1 MNQRK
6 KALTINDQISLLRQR
21 GCIINDYDKC
31 KIVLENISYYRL
43 SAYFLPFK
51 LQNGDYAKGTSID
64 KIFSIYEFDRELRTL
79 FLSAVEIIEISIRA
93 KIANYYAL
101 KYDPYSYI
109 VPDNF
114 NNNHNPKNFKANLE
128 RAIRQNENS
137 QFVKHY
143 NKNYNGEFPIWVAVE
158 LFTMGMLSR
167 FYSDLT
173 TKDKKEL
180 MGKQYSGATS
190 WLRCCTDLRNICA
203 HYGRLYYRK
212 FPAIPKGFKL
222 DKSNERALWASL
234 LCIRELYPSAEQW
247 NEVFVKNLQRIIKKY
262 EATIEL
268 THIGFPDDWSITL
281 IK

>member
-6 KALTINDQISLLRQR
+6 KALNINDQISLLRQR

-31 KIVLENISYYRL
+31 KIVLENVSYYRL

-93 KIANYYAL
+93 KIAYYYAL

-143 NKNYNGEFPIWVAVE
+143 NENYNGEFPIWVAVE

-203 HYGRLYYRK
+203 HYGRLYYKK
-212 FPAIPKGFKL
+212 FPAVPKGFKL

-234 LCIRELYPSAEQW
+234 LCIRELYPNAEQW